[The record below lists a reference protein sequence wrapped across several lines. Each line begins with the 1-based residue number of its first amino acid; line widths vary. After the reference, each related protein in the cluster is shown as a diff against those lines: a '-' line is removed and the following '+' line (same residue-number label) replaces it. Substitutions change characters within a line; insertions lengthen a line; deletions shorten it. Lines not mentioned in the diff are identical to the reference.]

1 MKKYFGFIVIIAF
14 ALIILFGKNNS
25 VANDKEG
32 TKINIFN
39 VSKGEYEEVSKIV
52 NDKDEL
58 RKTLTKEQFHIT
70 QEEGTE
76 APFSGTLLKNKE
88 TGVYQCVVC
97 KTDLFS
103 SDAKYDSKTGWPSFW
118 KPVAEE
124 NVGTKEDNSFFARRI
139 EVHCPVCGSHLGHIF
154 DDGPAPTGKRFCINS
169 AALTFETT
177 EKNDETQ

>member
-1 MKKYFGFIVIIAF
+1 MLKKVGIFVIIVSVV
-14 ALIILFGKNNS
+14 IVLFSKNDG
-25 VANDKEG
+25 VANVKEG
-32 TKINIFN
+32 AKIKIFN
-39 VSKGEYEEVSKIV
+39 VIKSEYEEVSTII

-58 RKTLTKEQFHIT
+58 RKSLTKEQFHIT

-76 APFSGTLLKNKE
+76 APFSGALLKNKE

-97 KTDLFS
+97 KTDIFS

-118 KPVAEE
+118 EPVAKE
-124 NVGTKEDNSFFARRI
+124 NVGTREDNSLFARRI
-139 EVHCPVCGSHLGHIF
+139 EVHCPKCGSHLGHVF

-169 AALTFETT
+169 AALTFEAT